1 MKHADAIKRICFSC
15 FKRVQPEENILSSSL
30 LHDRVKRLLPFVF
43 TSDLFPTGICSTC
56 RRRLAKFETGERTS
70 FELKN
75 LEELNET
82 LKRTSPRNECK
93 CKVCE
98 AAGATGLGSRVS
110 VKRGRPKQEDDEEDG
125 MANFRCCPKCFSQI
139 YRGCVHEC
147 NNTTLLNNILS
158 RVPENVQQRVAS
170 TVVKAAAAENGS
182 KQVSLRT
189 GGTPLTVTIGPAE
202 KKEKLRISH
211 EAMDDLQDGL
221 GLSNA
226 QTLKG

>member
-1 MKHADAIKRICFSC
+1 
-15 FKRVQPEENILSSSL
+15 
-30 LHDRVKRLLPFVF
+30 
-43 TSDLFPTGICSTC
+43 
-56 RRRLAKFETGERTS
+56 
-70 FELKN
+70 
-75 LEELNET
+75 
-82 LKRTSPRNECK
+82 
-93 CKVCE
+93 
-98 AAGATGLGSRVS
+98 
-110 VKRGRPKQEDDEEDG
+110 